1 MSTILI
7 VDDQPAIC
15 YSLKRLFESE
25 GLEPLTAK
33 GGHEALKVLKDTIVD
48 IALIDVRMPDMDGLE
63 LLSIIKQQNINVQV
77 LMMTAFSSTEKAI
90 EAIRLG
96 AYDYLTKPV
105 DNDELLKIVRDILRV
120 REFTSTL
127 VGFGGEDADFDG
139 DRIIGNSPQML
150 EIYKTIG
157 RVAPTDATVLIRG
170 ESGTGK
176 ELIARAIYH
185 YSKRAKM
192 PFLAVNCAAIVD
204 ALLESELF
212 GHERGAFTGAE
223 YRKIGKFERCH
234 KGTLFLDEIGDMSLK
249 TQAKVLRALQDGTF
263 ERVGG
268 NETIKTDVRIIAAT
282 NRDIEGLV
290 KTGRF
295 REDLYYRLNVVT
307 INIPP
312 LRERIS
318 DVDQLVSY
326 FIKKYSRVF
335 SKPIDGISHEAL
347 ECLKSRHWY
356 GNVRELENTIQKAII
371 LCRDNHISTH
381 CFEFTTDDTTQQSC
395 LEEHIDVLVK
405 KVFQYSKPTPL
416 PDLLCLIETAM
427 IKKAL
432 EQTGGNQVQAAKMLG
447 ISRNTLRSKAN
458 LFD

>member
-25 GLEPLTAK
+25 GFVALTAH
-33 GGHEALKVLKDTIVD
+33 GGQNALNLLKDTLVD

-63 LLSIIKQQNINVQV
+63 LLSMIKQQNINVHV
-77 LMMTAFSSTEKAI
+77 LMMTAYSSTEKAI

-105 DNDELLKIVRDILRV
+105 DNDELLKIIRDILRV

-127 VGFGGEDADFDG
+127 AGFGDKDTDYDG

-157 RVAPTDATVLIRG
+157 RVAPTNATVLIRG

-185 YSKRAKM
+185 YSMRAKM

-234 KGTLFLDEIGDMSLK
+234 KGTLFLDEIGDMSLE
-249 TQAKVLRALQDGTF
+249 TQAKVLRVLQDGTF
-263 ERVGG
+263 ERLGG
-268 NETIKTDVRIIAAT
+268 NETIKTDVRLIAAT
-282 NRDIEGLV
+282 NKDIEDLV
-290 KTGRF
+290 KKGIF
-295 REDLYYRLNVVT
+295 REDLYYRLNVVR

-312 LRERIS
+312 LRDRIS
-318 DVDQLVSY
+318 DVEQLVSY
-326 FIKKYSRVF
+326 FIKKYSKAF
-335 SKPIDGISHEAL
+335 SKSIAGISSDAL
-347 ECLKSRHWY
+347 DSLKSRHWH

-371 LCRDNHISTH
+371 FCRDNYISTK
-381 CFEFTTDDTTQQSC
+381 CLELPTDETTQPSC
-395 LEEHIDVLVK
+395 LEEHIDALVK
-405 KVFQYSKPTPL
+405 KAFQCNKPTPL
-416 PDLLCLIETAM
+416 PDILALIETSM
-427 IKKAL
+427 IRKAL
-432 EQTGGNQVQAAKMLG
+432 EHTGGNQVQAAKMLG

-458 LFD
+458 LAD